1 MSFFPEQCTH
11 LKTSSVLPNN
21 QNSLTQ
27 TRLVSLDLNENEII
41 KTIRALKI
49 HKAHGHINISI
60 RMIKVC
66 DKSLLKPSILLF
78 QNSIMLSYY
87 SDIWKKS
94 NIIPVRKKNDKQL
107 VENYQPIFLLPIFGK
122 IFEKIILHK
131 IYHFQLEER
140 LLNCNQSGFR
150 LSDSCINQLLAI
162 THEIFQ
168 AFDCNPPLEVKSVFL
183 DFFKLGWTPCKAEQP
198 LQGMESQ
205 EKEDQ
210 KDENTQEICLERT
223 YS

>member
-11 LKTSSVLPNN
+11 LKSSSVLPNN

-87 SDIWKKS
+87 SDI
-94 NIIPVRKKNDKQL
+94 
-107 VENYQPIFLLPIFGK
+107 
-122 IFEKIILHK
+122 
-131 IYHFQLEER
+131 
-140 LLNCNQSGFR
+140 
-150 LSDSCINQLLAI
+150 
-162 THEIFQ
+162 
-168 AFDCNPPLEVKSVFL
+168 
-183 DFFKLGWTPCKAEQP
+183 
-198 LQGMESQ
+198 
-205 EKEDQ
+205 
-210 KDENTQEICLERT
+210 
-223 YS
+223 

>member
-11 LKTSSVLPNN
+11 LKSSSVLPNN

-27 TRLVSLDLNENEII
+27 TRLVSLDLNENETI

-49 HKAHGHINISI
+49 HKAHGHDNISI

-94 NIIPVRKKNDKQL
+94 NIIPVRKNNDEQL

-168 AFDCNPPLEVKSVFL
+168 AFDRNPPVEVRPVFL
-183 DFFKLGWTPCKAEQP
+183 DISKAFDKVWHEGLLYKLWG
-198 LQGMESQ
+198 SQ
-205 EKEDQ
+205 ESLITFLKTIFQVDS
-210 KDENTQEICLERT
+210 KGLI
-223 YS
+223 

>member
-94 NIIPVRKKNDKQL
+94 NIIPVRKNNDEQL

-140 LLNCNQSGFR
+140 LLNRNQSGFR
-150 LSDSCINQLLAI
+150 LSDCCTNQLLAI

-168 AFDCNPPLEVKSVFL
+168 AFDRNPPLEVRSVFL
-183 DFFKLGWTPCKAEQP
+183 DISKAFDKVWHEGLLYKLWGS
-198 LQGMESQ
+198 LESLITFLKTIFQ
-205 EKEDQ
+205 VDSKGL
-210 KDENTQEICLERT
+210 I
-223 YS
+223 